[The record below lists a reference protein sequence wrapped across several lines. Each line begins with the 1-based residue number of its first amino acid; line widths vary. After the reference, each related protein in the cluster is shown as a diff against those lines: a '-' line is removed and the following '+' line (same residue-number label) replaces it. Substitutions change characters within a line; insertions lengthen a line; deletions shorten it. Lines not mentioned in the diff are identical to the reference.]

1 MEHRRRPFVPPPSP
15 SFVPGS
21 EPCPLVGVCRTIRSM
36 LLTISTTYRPA
47 TDLGYLLHKN
57 PGRFQS
63 FPLPFGRADVFYPVA
78 DEDRCTAAL
87 LLDIDPVGLVRPKA
101 GASNS
106 TGWLHQYVND
116 RPYVASSHLS
126 VAIAS
131 VFNSALAGSSRDRPE
146 LAQQQIPLEAQL
158 PTLPSREGPE
168 LIRRLFEPLGYAVE
182 IREHPLDANFP
193 EWGSSPCF
201 GVGLKG
207 VMRLRD
213 LLAHLYV
220 LLPVLDD
227 AKHYWVG
234 DDEVDKLLRFGAG
247 WLGEH
252 PQQEL
257 ISNRYLKRQRSLVRQ
272 ALDRLSDDGRTDP
285 GGAAER
291 GQHDEE
297 RLETPLR
304 LGERRMQAVLAAL
317 RKVGAVRVLDLGCG
331 EGNLLRELLGEPA
344 LHAITGMDVSHRALE
359 TAHARLRLDNLPAAQ
374 RERITLLQGSL
385 TYQDQRLAGYDAAV
399 VMEVIEHIDP
409 DRLEAFEAAVFGG
422 AQPGAVIITTPN
434 SEYNA
439 LFEDLPPGEFRHR
452 DHRFEWTR
460 EQFQDWA
467 QAVAGRRAYDVRFQG
482 IGIEHPE
489 LGAPTQMGVF
499 SR

>member
-1 MEHRRRPFVPPPSP
+1 MEHLRRPFVPSPSP
-15 SFVPGS
+15 SLVPGP
-21 EPCPLVGVCRTIRSM
+21 EPCQLVGVCRTIRIM
-36 LLTISTTYRPA
+36 LLTISTTYPPA

-63 FPLPFGRADVFYPVA
+63 FTLPFGRADVFYPVA

-106 TGWLHQYVND
+106 TGWLQQYVND
-116 RPYVASSHLS
+116 RPYVASSHFS

-131 VFNSALAGSSRDRPE
+131 VFNSALAGNCRERPE
-146 LAQQQIPLEAQL
+146 LAQQQLPLEAHL
-158 PTLPSREGPE
+158 PTLPSREGPK
-168 LIRRLFEPLGYAVE
+168 LISQLFEPLGYSIE
-182 IREHPLDANFP
+182 IQEHPLDACFP
-193 EWGSSPCF
+193 EWGVSPCF
-201 GVGLKG
+201 SVGLKG
-207 VMRLRD
+207 MMRLRD
-213 LLAHLYV
+213 LLVHLYV

-247 WLGEH
+247 WLSDH

-257 ISNRYLKRQRSLVRQ
+257 ISTRYLKRQRSLVRQ
-272 ALDRLSDDGRTDP
+272 ALDRLSDDGRTDSEA
-285 GGAAER
+285 AAER

-304 LGERRMQAVLAAL
+304 LGEQRMQAVLDAL
-317 RKVGAVRVLDLGCG
+317 REAGATRVLDLGCG
-331 EGNLLRELLGEPA
+331 EGTLLRELLREPA
-344 LHAITGMDVSHRALE
+344 FRSITGVDVSHRALE

-399 VMEVIEHIDP
+399 AMEVIEHIDP
-409 DRLEAFEAAVFGG
+409 ERLEAFEAAVFGA

-434 SEYNA
+434 SEYNP
-439 LFEDLPPGEFRHR
+439 LFENLPSGEFRHR
-452 DHRFEWTR
+452 DHRFEWSR
-460 EQFQDWA
+460 PQFHEWA
-467 QAVAGRRAYDVRFQG
+467 QAVGGRRGYDVRFQD
-482 IGIEHPE
+482 IGSKHPTR
-489 LGAPTQMGVF
+489 GAPTQMGVF
-499 SR
+499 AR